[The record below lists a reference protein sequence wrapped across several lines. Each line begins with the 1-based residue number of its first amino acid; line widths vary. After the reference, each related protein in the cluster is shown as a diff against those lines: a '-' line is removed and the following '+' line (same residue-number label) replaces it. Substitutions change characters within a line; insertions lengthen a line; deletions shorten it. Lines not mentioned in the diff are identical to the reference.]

1 MAKFNYAHPAATAL
15 RMLKRYGAPV
25 TLRRPGTGEYDP
37 GTGTVDSEPTDYPGT
52 GAKFD
57 YEQRNIDGT
66 KILQGDQQVYL
77 AVQQDNGQ
85 AMPRPKAGDLVLVG
99 TEAWRVVTAESIEPA
114 SVPVLYIV
122 QVRK

>member
-1 MAKFNYAHPAATAL
+1 VATFDYAEMAAMAQELLAEFGAA
-15 RMLKRYGAPV
+15 V
-25 TLRRPGTGEYDP
+25 TLRQPGTGEYDP
-37 GTGTVDSEPTDYPGT
+37 ETGTVSSDPTDFLGI

-66 KILQGDQQVYL
+66 LILQGDQQVYL
-77 AVQQDNGQ
+77 AVQQGAGA
-85 AMPRPKAGDLVLVG
+85 AMPKPKAGDLILVG
-99 TEAWRVVTAESIEPA
+99 NDPWRVVTAEAIEPA

>member
-1 MAKFNYAHPAATAL
+1 MAKFNYARPAATAL

-37 GTGTVDSEPTDYPGT
+37 GTGTVDSEPTDYLGT
-52 GAKFD
+52 GAKFG

-99 TEAWRVVTAESIEPA
+99 TEAWRVVTAEAIEPA